1 MFVFLV
7 FIFFQIQYRWER
19 DSKNIPKWILGVDS
33 FQQNIG
39 PKQSI
44 MIPLNNYS
52 LIEGDAFTEV
62 NIFNSTLQAK
72 DNVFIKMNV
81 HISVDSAPLSYHSVH
96 CLHKKYYTKLDMYGK
111 GSIYFMEIMNMKSL
125 SKLNVEYLYDY
136 SDIDAPSTIFMSS
149 IIRNGFI

>member
-1 MFVFLV
+1 MCFYKSMCTCTKPLMFVFLV

-52 LIEGDAFTEV
+52 LIEGDAFTEI
-62 NIFNSTLQAK
+62 IFLT
-72 DNVFIKMNV
+72 
-81 HISVDSAPLSYHSVH
+81 PLY
-96 CLHKKYYTKLDMYGK
+96 KQK
-111 GSIYFMEIMNMKSL
+111 IMFS
-125 SKLNVEYLYDY
+125 
-136 SDIDAPSTIFMSS
+136 
-149 IIRNGFI
+149 